1 MYSTTAPAA
10 QTGAPKKDGTWLL
23 SCGHFLN
30 DFYCNFLP
38 ILLPII
44 MPQLGLSLTLSGLLV
59 MVLSITSNMLQPV
72 FGYVMDRHN
81 LSRLL
86 IPVIPFGAVCICS
99 IGLITTKVMLFIIIA
114 LTGLSVSAFHPLGST
129 LVARTAEA
137 ARQGRSMSYYIAGG
151 NLGYALAP
159 IIIVAYLNAFS
170 MSDLPLLMIPG
181 FLFALICL
189 RSGLTHFST
198 VTDLAKTKTFHL
210 GEILHNASILRLN
223 IAMGL
228 RCITHVSMSTFLP
241 LLLVTSGY
249 SGILSGS
256 LLTLFLV
263 GCTVGGLTGG
273 YLGDRFAHKRI
284 IIAALALAIFP
295 TAYFYLH
302 PGTEPLSLIALFLSG
317 ALLLASQPSSLV
329 WAQRAMPGSEGM
341 ASGMMLGLS
350 FGLGSFGT
358 ALVAALGD
366 QIGLSSALLLSS
378 LTLPLAAIC
387 AVFAPF
393 PEEKA

>member
-1 MYSTTAPAA
+1 MYSTIAPAVPA
-10 QTGAPKKDGTWLL
+10 DTTRKDGTLLL

-72 FGYVMDRHN
+72 FGYVMDRRD

-86 IPVIPFGAVCICS
+86 LPVIPFGAICICS
-99 IGLITTKVMLFIIIA
+99 IGLITTKTMLFLLIA

-129 LVARTAEA
+129 LVARTASIK
-137 ARQGRSMSYYIAGG
+137 RQGRSMSYYIAGG

-159 IIIVAYLNAFS
+159 IIIVMYLNAFS
-170 MSDLPLLMIPG
+170 LRDLPLLMIPG
-181 FLFALICL
+181 FLFAFVCL
-189 RSGLTHFST
+189 RSGLTQFST
-198 VTDLAKTKTFHL
+198 RAEQAKTFHL
-210 GEILHNASILRLN
+210 RQILQNASILRLN

-228 RCITHVSMSTFLP
+228 RCVTHVSMSTFLP
-241 LLLVTSGY
+241 LLLVTNGY

-256 LLTLFLV
+256 LLTLFLA
-263 GCTVGGLTGG
+263 GCTAGGLVGG
-273 YLGDRFAHKRI
+273 YLGDRIAHKRI
-284 IIAALALAIFP
+284 IITALALAIFP
-295 TAYFYLH
+295 TVYFYLH

-329 WAQRAMPGSEGM
+329 WAQRSMPGGEGM

-366 QIGLSSALLLSS
+366 QIGLANALLLSS
-378 LTLPLAAIC
+378 LTLPLAAVFAI
-387 AVFAPF
+387 FAPF
-393 PEEKA
+393 PPKKA

>member
-1 MYSTTAPAA
+1 MYSITVPADQADA
-10 QTGAPKKDGTWLL
+10 QKKDGTLLL

-99 IGLITTKVMLFIIIA
+99 IGLITTKAMLFVIIA

-137 ARQGRSMSYYIAGG
+137 SHQGRSMSYYIAGG

-159 IIIVAYLNAFS
+159 IIIVAYLNTFPLT
-170 MSDLPLLMIPG
+170 DLTILMIPG
-181 FLFALICL
+181 FLFACICL
-189 RSGLTHFST
+189 RSGLTQIPT
-198 VTDLAKTKTFHL
+198 RATQTKTFRL
-210 GEILHNASILRLN
+210 RQLLHNASILRLN

-249 SGILSGS
+249 SGLLSGS

-284 IIAALALAIFP
+284 IIVALALAIFP

-366 QIGLSSALLLSS
+366 HIGLSSALLFSS

-387 AVFAPF
+387 TIFAPF
-393 PEEKA
+393 PQKKA